1 MLEGVVRLDGFLE
14 SDTGSKR
21 EVSVTSSL
29 MQLKPSIAQ
38 AATMWFSGRFP
49 FDRSWNRMQTP
60 PFLQEIAMFKKILVP
75 TDGSNLANGAAKVA
89 AQLAKSQGAQVVGVY
104 VIDPF
109 PFIGIGDASAVALQS
124 YMSEARRAA
133 TQALD
138 AVGKA
143 CAAEGVPFVGDT
155 IERNLVHEGVVETAK
170 AEACDLIVMGSHG
183 RQGVKA
189 LLLGSVAHKVLVHA
203 EVPVL
208 TVKEAA

>member
-1 MLEGVVRLDGFLE
+1 MGVLLIFDAPQINAVTCRYDGAQLM
-14 SDTGSKR
+14 SCIRPIPGSLA
-21 EVSVTSSL
+21 V
-29 MQLKPSIAQ
+29 
-38 AATMWFSGRFP
+38 AT
-49 FDRSWNRMQTP
+49 
-60 PFLQEIAMFKKILVP
+60 LQEFTMFKKILVP
-75 TDGSNLANGAAKVA
+75 TDGSALATGAATVA

-124 YMSEARRAA
+124 YMTEARRAA

-138 AVGKA
+138 ALSKL

-155 IERNLVHEGVVETAK
+155 IERNLVHEGIVETAN
-170 AEACDLIVMGSHG
+170 AEHCDLIVMGSHG
-183 RQGVKA
+183 RKGMKA

-208 TVKEAA
+208 TVKG